1 MTNYGRILTGKSAA
15 LILLLLLCPLKVTVR
30 LLLWFYLGR
39 IKLAAAD
46 YNKISVTRRT
56 PEQQFLPALC
66 QPWHIPG
73 LLLRREGD
81 F

>member
-1 MTNYGRILTGKSAA
+1 MTNCGRILTGKSAA

-46 YNKISVTRRT
+46 YNKISVAGRT
-56 PEQQFLPALC
+56 PEQQFFACTLPALAY
-66 QPWHIPG
+66 PWATAKE
-73 LLLRREGD
+73 RR
-81 F
+81 